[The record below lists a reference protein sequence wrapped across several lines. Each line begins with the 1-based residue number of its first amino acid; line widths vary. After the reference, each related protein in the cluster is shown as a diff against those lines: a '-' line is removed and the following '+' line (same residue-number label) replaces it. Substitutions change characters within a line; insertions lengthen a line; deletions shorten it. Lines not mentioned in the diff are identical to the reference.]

1 MVEDRKIIEEMR
13 QPYRTPAERAE
24 HRKQNAQV
32 GMFNTQPERPDD
44 APAPLLRLTVW
55 AVEEQHTYDGEATRF
70 TYVKCASRSGA
81 KIFVNNQLGWP
92 GPFNTWVAEDTE
104 IARATEAGVTIHNP
118 EFETVQQFAAR
129 VEAEN
134 KERRR

>member
-1 MVEDRKIIEEMR
+1 MDDTRKILEEMR

-24 HRKQNAQV
+24 QRKANAQA

-44 APAPLLRLTVW
+44 APEPMLRLTVW
-55 AVEEQHTYDGEATRF
+55 RVQDQMDESRL

-81 KIFVNNQLGWP
+81 KIFVHNQLGWL
-92 GPFNTWVAEDTE
+92 GPFWTSVADDTE
-104 IARATEAGVTIHNP
+104 LALAKTLDMKIHTP

-134 KERRR
+134 KEKSR

>member
-1 MVEDRKIIEEMR
+1 MVDDRKIIEEMR

-24 HRKQNAQV
+24 QRKLQARV

-44 APAPLLRLTVW
+44 APAPMLRLTVW
-55 AVEEQHTYDGEATRF
+55 RVQDQNNLDKI

-81 KIFVNNQLGWP
+81 KIFTHSKLGWP
-92 GPFNTWVAEDTE
+92 GPFWTEVASDEE
-104 IARATEAGVTIHNP
+104 LARCEKLGMKIHDP